1 MKERLQRYMARC
13 GVASRRKCEEIILS
27 GRVAVNGK
35 VVKELGVSIDPE
47 KDVVTLDGMILKP
60 EDFVYYAVNKP
71 LGYISSN
78 AREKGKPRV
87 IDIVPD
93 GKRLFT
99 VGRLDINSSGLI
111 LVTNDGEF
119 AHRMSHPRHAPE
131 KEYHVLIKGDLSEEE
146 LRALR
151 TGIELEEGKTAPAK
165 VKILKRYGDRTLV
178 SITVKQGWYRMVRRM
193 FMALGKQVIGLKRVR
208 IGSLTLKGI
217 EREGMW
223 RELSR
228 EEIEMA
234 MKER

>member
-1 MKERLQRYMARC
+1 MKERLQKYMARC

-35 VVKELGVSIDPE
+35 VVKELGVTIDPE
-47 KDVVTLDGMILKP
+47 KDTVTLDGKVLKP
-60 EDFVYYAVNKP
+60 ENFVYYAVNKP

-111 LVTNDGEF
+111 LVTNDGNF
-119 AHRMSHPRHAPE
+119 AHRMSHPRYAPE
-131 KEYHVLIKGDLSEEE
+131 KEYHVLIKGNLIEDDIK
-146 LRALR
+146 ALR
-151 TGIELEEGKTAPAK
+151 TGIELEEGRTAPAK
-165 VKILKRYGDRTLV
+165 VKILKRYDNKTMV

-208 IGSLTLKGI
+208 IGRLTLKGI
-217 EREGMW
+217 EKEGMW
-223 RELSR
+223 RELSEKEV
-228 EEIEMA
+228 EELI
-234 MKER
+234 RR